1 MQIPS
6 LPTDNLYKFCA
17 IAGVALFIFG
27 ASYALE
33 KSVELNIRV
42 SNDNTKISVM
52 QKQIEFWKEDV
63 EHQKQDV
70 GRVSYDIGSLEK
82 QRHVSSEQLDSVK
95 NENSATVVQQAKL
108 IETSRKIQIQAI
120 RLLGEVNNARILF
133 HNFLFMSIICGLSI
147 LFGSWLALFGFRRWY
162 ALVQVPQDNAA
173 FRQGNATKS

>member
-17 IAGVALFIFG
+17 IAGIALFVFG

-33 KSVELNIRV
+33 KSVELNVRV

-63 EHQKQDV
+63 DQQKRDV
-70 GRVSYDIGSLEK
+70 GRVSNDIGSLEK
-82 QRHVSSEQLDSVK
+82 QKHVSPGQLDSIK
-95 NENSATVVQQAKL
+95 RENNATVVRQANL

-120 RLLGEVNNARILF
+120 RLSGEVRNAQILF
-133 HNFLFMSIICGLSI
+133 HNFLFMSVICGMSI
-147 LFGSWLALFGFRRWY
+147 LVGPWLALFGFRRWY
-162 ALVQVPQDNAA
+162 ALVQVPQDSVAL
-173 FRQGNATKS
+173 RQDGATKS